1 MLVEIN
7 QSSKQ
12 QAALQQAQAA
22 GQAVPPAAGPQY
34 VELKDTLETW
44 RLRVPNEW
52 DDLTVW
58 NDLLQ
63 WRNHM

>member
-1 MLVEIN
+1 VLVEIN

-12 QAALQQAQAA
+12 QAALQQAQAQ
-22 GQAVPPAAGPQY
+22 GAALPNATGPQY